1 MVAAS
6 KRAEARPR
14 KASSPLVTQ
23 AMKPSTEGTLAAVE
37 APSRSRVSPSKGRL
51 PTSSGSAM
59 TTEPGRC
66 TSAVKAVRMT
76 AAKPNSGPICMTR

>member
-14 KASSPLVTQ
+14 SASSPLVTQ

-37 APSRSRVSPSKGRL
+37 APSSTRVTPSSGRL
-51 PTSSGSAM
+51 PTRHGQRDDDRA
-59 TTEPGRC
+59 GQ
-66 TSAVKAVRMT
+66 VRSR
-76 AAKPNSGPICMTR
+76 P

>member
-14 KASSPLVTQ
+14 SASSPLVTQ
-23 AMKPSTEGTLAAVE
+23 AMKPSTDGTLAAVD
-37 APSRSRVSPSKGRL
+37 APSRMRVSPSSGRE
-51 PTSSGSAM
+51 PTSTGSAM

-66 TSAVKAVRMT
+66 NSAVTAVRMT
-76 AAKPNSGPICMTR
+76 AASPKSGPTCMTR